1 GPRSYSRHE
10 IYWGEPLT
18 IYAAFND
25 TLRNQLVTSATI
37 IYSWTGGS
45 DVFGLTGMPGNYTA
59 IVDTSPASALDTVII
74 IIDGQAPNYRSASA
88 QVSFQLLPRP
98 MDVIPERYFFTVD
111 YGGQAS
117 IVVSLEESISDSL
130 VADASVTASWEF
142 ANLTLAPVPGQ
153 LGNYSINMPTID
165 AAFDTYEILVSASK
179 ENYANATVTIS
190 MAVSQI
196 DMEVWLDSTTA
207 AYEYTPVYWSEVIR
221 IGVYVLAPALNSS
234 DPYTTGLTNCTVEWF
249 SLELGTNGYL
259 LNGSLLGGPGY
270 YYFYFNTTDSSASV
284 HSFVITANHPSP
296 DYTNA
301 LNSTTILVEN
311 LPTQIGSPGSPELV
325 WGWTGYINFA
335 YNDTHHEVGI
345 EADIASYQWA
355 GGSGDAYAFGNGVYG
370 VPMNTST
377 VMPGTYPITISFQKI
392 NYNDQQL
399 TIVVSIVPVPT
410 EIVVN
415 LPEEYR
421 IGDTWE
427 QLQVPY
433 GDILNVVLLFNNTWG
448 LHGIPGAIYNASI
461 FSGPGFF
468 EEPLDLTE
476 ADGGN
481 YSFVFDTTPWALY
494 SEFEFSIRLS
504 LENYTTSVLTFV
516 VTIVEIPTAIEILG
530 PSIISLSYNNGT
542 TFWVRYYDDWDG
554 HGNPG
559 IAGATATIVM
569 TDADREYATIEYI
582 GEDAT
587 RPGMYQ
593 FRVLTH
599 RSAGVVYITIHFNK
613 SNYISNDVLLT
624 VSISPSP
631 SDIMFQNAMTIGSA
645 FTVIILLSAIVWVRV
660 IKVPKIIRTLTA
672 QIRSLRRK
680 RVPKP
685 AGEVMT
691 RQEIIAQLFRE
702 LTEDLDL
709 EKKPEVMPP
718 ESIIVDV
725 PELEQLLLDLAILTN
740 MTPEEIDD
748 FRRDISK
755 MKLSQQTNFIT
766 EVIKQEVPRV
776 AQAEEK
782 SFEEVLEDVRLE
794 RQRRIGT
801 EAAPTVLPG
810 FDVEAEEAAL
820 FAPVEKA
827 PVDEDHLNEKELKEM
842 RTGLLER
849 GLPMHE
855 VDAVIQ
861 QARTLPKDVAEML
874 LKSFGSAVDMHET
887 EADTAKLSDMEIEML
902 RQQLTDEGAKVKEID
917 KILEQAREV
926 PRALAMELLKG
937 FRHERETKK
946 AKKKKPV
953 ETMTEDD
960 LVALR
965 GRLFIK
971 GTPEHEIDAI
981 IEQAKAVPR
990 EKAEEFIKEVEEQA
1004 PLPEDD
1010 VIEFEDRLS
1019 EMEVEDLRKELKKRK
1034 IPAVEIEAIVAQ
1046 ARNLPSALVQ
1056 DLLDSID
1063 AEKKK

>member
-1 GPRSYSRHE
+1 
-10 IYWGEPLT
+10 
-18 IYAAFND
+18 
-25 TLRNQLVTSATI
+25 
-37 IYSWTGGS
+37 
-45 DVFGLTGMPGNYTA
+45 
-59 IVDTSPASALDTVII
+59 
-74 IIDGQAPNYRSASA
+74 
-88 QVSFQLLPRP
+88 
-98 MDVIPERYFFTVD
+98 
-111 YGGQAS
+111 
-117 IVVSLEESISDSL
+117 
-130 VADASVTASWEF
+130 
-142 ANLTLAPVPGQ
+142 
-153 LGNYSINMPTID
+153 
-165 AAFDTYEILVSASK
+165 
-179 ENYANATVTIS
+179 
-190 MAVSQI
+190 
-196 DMEVWLDSTTA
+196 
-207 AYEYTPVYWSEVIR
+207 
-221 IGVYVLAPALNSS
+221 
-234 DPYTTGLTNCTVEWF
+234 
-249 SLELGTNGYL
+249 
-259 LNGSLLGGPGY
+259 
-270 YYFYFNTTDSSASV
+270 
-284 HSFVITANHPSP
+284 
-296 DYTNA
+296 
-301 LNSTTILVEN
+301 
-311 LPTQIGSPGSPELV
+311 
-325 WGWTGYINFA
+325 
-335 YNDTHHEVGI
+335 
-345 EADIASYQWA
+345 
-355 GGSGDAYAFGNGVYG
+355 
-370 VPMNTST
+370 
-377 VMPGTYPITISFQKI
+377 
-392 NYNDQQL
+392 
-399 TIVVSIVPVPT
+399 
-410 EIVVN
+410 
-415 LPEEYR
+415 
-421 IGDTWE
+421 
-427 QLQVPY
+427 
-433 GDILNVVLLFNNTWG
+433 
-448 LHGIPGAIYNASI
+448 
-461 FSGPGFF
+461 
-468 EEPLDLTE
+468 
-476 ADGGN
+476 
-481 YSFVFDTTPWALY
+481 
-494 SEFEFSIRLS
+494 
-504 LENYTTSVLTFV
+504 
-516 VTIVEIPTAIEILG
+516 
-530 PSIISLSYNNGT
+530 
-542 TFWVRYYDDWDG
+542 
-554 HGNPG
+554 
-559 IAGATATIVM
+559 
-569 TDADREYATIEYI
+569 
-582 GEDAT
+582 
-587 RPGMYQ
+587 
-593 FRVLTH
+593 
-599 RSAGVVYITIHFNK
+599 
-613 SNYISNDVLLT
+613 
-624 VSISPSP
+624 
-631 SDIMFQNAMTIGSA
+631 MFQNAMTIGSA